1 LYVIESDGCHI
12 ILKEI
17 IVEISRSLGI
27 KMKMVVI
34 GVEVGVGKQTKVE
47 DSVGSGI
54 MAKMMVVEETDGR
67 IIMMILRGEV
77 ALVTVPA
84 SGGARGWMRTTQSQE
99 EDIRRGVLVTVVS
112 YTQ

>member
-1 LYVIESDGCHI
+1 MLLRVMDVSI

-27 KMKMVVI
+27 VMKMIVI
-34 GVEVGVGKQTKVE
+34 GIEVVVGRWMKV
-47 DSVGSGI
+47 VGRIGSGI
-54 MAKMMVVEETDGR
+54 MAKMMVLEETDGR

-84 SGGARGWMRTTQSQE
+84 SGGARGQMRTTQSQE
-99 EDIRRGVLVTVVS
+99 EDISHGVLVTVVS
-112 YTQ
+112 YIY

>member
-1 LYVIESDGCHI
+1 MLLRVMGVII

-34 GVEVGVGKQTKVE
+34 GIEVVVGRWTKVE
-47 DSVGSGI
+47 GRIGSGI
-54 MAKMMVVEETDGR
+54 MAKMMVLEETDGR
-67 IIMMILRGEV
+67 IIMMVLRGEV

-84 SGGARGWMRTTQSQE
+84 SGGARGQMRTTQGQE
-99 EDIRRGVLVTVVS
+99 EDISRGVRVTVVS
-112 YTQ
+112 YIY